1 MGIQVSSFSFCTYIK
16 RHLKDKQLAQTMG
29 DDEEKET
36 ARSIAK
42 AQGLQFH
49 CIPTERCGAINVY
62 VQGDV
67 EGLQKAYN
75 PIGQESRK
83 DTDGNTT
90 QQQAVFL
97 CVHNAGANH
106 QEWLRFVNHPACAPI
121 KGNSL
126 FIHIDLPGQE
136 ANGELLDLGKDAAG
150 NDK

>member
-1 MGIQVSSFSFCTYIK
+1 
-16 RHLKDKQLAQTMG
+16 MG

-75 PIGQESRK
+75 PL
-83 DTDGNTT
+83 GNNTKVENGVVET
-90 QQQAVFL
+90 YKIYYMSCIYVKIQTLPKFL
-97 CVHNAGANH
+97 
-106 QEWLRFVNHPACAPI
+106 
-121 KGNSL
+121 
-126 FIHIDLPGQE
+126 
-136 ANGELLDLGKDAAG
+136 
-150 NDK
+150 

>member
-1 MGIQVSSFSFCTYIK
+1 
-16 RHLKDKQLAQTMG
+16 MG

-75 PIGQESRK
+75 PL
-83 DTDGNTT
+83 GNNTKVENGVIET
-90 QQQAVFL
+90 Y
-97 CVHNAGANH
+97 NAFMSKYRH
-106 QEWLRFVNHPACAPI
+106 
-121 KGNSL
+121 SL
-126 FIHIDLPGQE
+126 NFYE
-136 ANGELLDLGKDAAG
+136 NRSGK
-150 NDK
+150 

>member
-1 MGIQVSSFSFCTYIK
+1 
-16 RHLKDKQLAQTMG
+16 MG

-75 PIGQESRK
+75 PIG
-83 DTDGNTT
+83 NTT
-90 QQQAVFL
+90 NLENGVIRYN
-97 CVHNAGANH
+97 CI
-106 QEWLRFVNHPACAPI
+106 NHPAMAPI
-121 KGNSL
+121 KNSSV
-126 FIHIDLPGQE
+126 FIT
-136 ANGELLDLGKDAAG
+136 K
-150 NDK
+150 

>member
-1 MGIQVSSFSFCTYIK
+1 
-16 RHLKDKQLAQTMG
+16 MG

-75 PIGQESRK
+75 PL
-83 DTDGNTT
+83 GNNTKVENGVIET
-90 QQQAVFL
+90 YNFHPICHVFISK
-97 CVHNAGANH
+97 CRH
-106 QEWLRFVNHPACAPI
+106 
-121 KGNSL
+121 SL
-126 FIHIDLPGQE
+126 NFYE
-136 ANGELLDLGKDAAG
+136 NRSGK
-150 NDK
+150 

>member
-1 MGIQVSSFSFCTYIK
+1 
-16 RHLKDKQLAQTMG
+16 MG

-75 PIGQESRK
+75 PL
-83 DTDGNTT
+83 GNNTKVENEVIET
-90 QQQAVFL
+90 YKIYIMSCIYVKIQT
-97 CVHNAGANH
+97 
-106 QEWLRFVNHPACAPI
+106 
-121 KGNSL
+121 
-126 FIHIDLPGQE
+126 LPNFYE
-136 ANGELLDLGKDAAG
+136 NRSGK
-150 NDK
+150 

>member
-1 MGIQVSSFSFCTYIK
+1 MLFVQFFAIFNQITHKIHLKNQLTFYFF
-16 RHLKDKQLAQTMG
+16 RHLRDKKLAQTMG

-75 PIGQESRK
+75 PL
-83 DTDGNTT
+83 GNNTKVENGVVET
-90 QQQAVFL
+90 YKIYHAFMSKYR
-97 CVHNAGANH
+97 H
-106 QEWLRFVNHPACAPI
+106 
-121 KGNSL
+121 SL
-126 FIHIDLPGQE
+126 NFYE
-136 ANGELLDLGKDAAG
+136 NRSGK
-150 NDK
+150 

>member
-1 MGIQVSSFSFCTYIK
+1 
-16 RHLKDKQLAQTMG
+16 MG

-75 PIGQESRK
+75 PIG
-83 DTDGNTT
+83 NTT
-90 QQQAVFL
+90 NLENRVIGYNLYAK
-97 CVHNAGANH
+97 H
-106 QEWLRFVNHPACAPI
+106 LRQNTNI
-121 KGNSL
+121 TK
-126 FIHIDLPGQE
+126 FIT
-136 ANGELLDLGKDAAG
+136 K
-150 NDK
+150 